1 MLKYFNNVAIMNKKI
16 DFSKL
21 TNAEINIKLINYE
34 NEYDLKKN
42 KIIEL
47 IHELEDL
54 DALYIKGKGELE
66 KRGILT
72 DGH

>member
-1 MLKYFNNVAIMNKKI
+1 MLKYFNNVLIMNKKI

>member
-1 MLKYFNNVAIMNKKI
+1 MLKHFNNAVIMDKKI

>member
-1 MLKYFNNVAIMNKKI
+1 MLKHSNNVTSMDKNV

-21 TNAEINIKLINYE
+21 TNAEINIKLMNYE

-72 DGH
+72 DGN